1 VLAGRFELT
10 GADSIRAAAAPQVD
24 QVLVAAIAASC
35 EAAGLQPEPSFI
47 TKVVQL
53 QETCNV
59 RFGVMLVG
67 AAGEPAEPGTI

>member
-1 VLAGRFELT
+1 
-10 GADSIRAAAAPQVD
+10 VD